1 MTWTEYCYT
10 KTSDLPIRWM
20 VAKSCT
26 SWYMWFVIIPWFIG
40 LTWFNHPRWCRI
52 SQPSIV
58 SWIFLYFDVVLSQE
72 VFIAT
77 SSLQFTSPVQ
87 HAIETGFDL
96 ALEKAQGWERMA
108 QFIFITCH
116 SYVIYPLQL
125 TLHNHS
131 SILSVLLSWNN
142 DFEVQMIIIQ
152 YSNFMQFYCIP
163 WYSPYFQPNL
173 PVFLFGFFARRQ
185 SLGADDW
192 YCPVICNNDTA
203 KTCGSGD
210 FAECV
215 PLTESR
221 RWNSIGNHGR
231 NRRTIPLLYFGL
243 CMFI

>member
-1 MTWTEYCYT
+1 
-10 KTSDLPIRWM
+10 
-20 VAKSCT
+20 
-26 SWYMWFVIIPWFIG
+26 MWLNAWFIG

-77 SSLQFTSPVQ
+77 SSLQFTSPLQ

-152 YSNFMQFYCIP
+152 YIEFFMQFYCIP

-173 PVFLFGFFARRQ
+173 PVFFLRGARASEVPMIGIALWFATATRPRPAAREISRNASHWP
-185 SLGADDW
+185 SLGDETRW
-192 YCPVICNNDTA
+192 EPWKKYTYRTA
-203 KTCGSGD
+203 TV
-210 FAECV
+210 FRFMYV
-215 PLTESR
+215 Y
-221 RWNSIGNHGR
+221 I
-231 NRRTIPLLYFGL
+231 I
-243 CMFI
+243 

>member
-1 MTWTEYCYT
+1 
-10 KTSDLPIRWM
+10 
-20 VAKSCT
+20 
-26 SWYMWFVIIPWFIG
+26 MWLNAWFIG

-77 SSLQFTSPVQ
+77 SSLQFTSPLQ
-87 HAIETGFDL
+87 HAIESGFDL

-152 YSNFMQFYCIP
+152 YIEFFMQFYCIP

-173 PVFLFGFFARRQ
+173 PGFFFCEAPEPLRCRWLVLPCDLQ
-185 SLGADDW
+185 QRHGQDLRLGRFRGMRPIDRVSAMKLD
-192 YCPVICNNDTA
+192 
-203 KTCGSGD
+203 
-210 FAECV
+210 
-215 PLTESR
+215 
-221 RWNSIGNHGR
+221 GNHGR
-231 NRRTIPLLYFGL
+231 NIRTVPLLYFGL

>member
-1 MTWTEYCYT
+1 
-10 KTSDLPIRWM
+10 
-20 VAKSCT
+20 
-26 SWYMWFVIIPWFIG
+26 MWLNAWFIG

-77 SSLQFTSPVQ
+77 SSLQFTSPLQ

-152 YSNFMQFYCIP
+152 YIEFFYAILL
-163 WYSPYFQPNL
+163 YSM
-173 PVFLFGFFARRQ
+173 VFPIFSAKSSSFFFFARRQ
-185 SLGADDW
+185 SLWGADDW
-192 YCPVICNNDTA
+192 YCPVICNSDTA

-221 RWNSIGNHGR
+221 RWNSMGTMEEIYVPYR
-231 NRRTIPLLYFGL
+231 YCISVYVCLYNI
-243 CMFI
+243 MFIPGPSNVT